1 MNAAKESSG
10 AAAGTAL
17 KTALDACRGSFM
29 SAAFFSLFVNLLMLV
44 PAIYMLQVY
53 DRVLTSGSESTLLML
68 TLIVVFLFIVLGGLE
83 WLRAQI
89 MIASSMRLDALLG
102 PKIHDAVFARSLTSG
117 GRQADTQPLTD
128 LDRVR
133 QFLTGQ
139 GLFAILDVPWLPIYV
154 AVMFMVHPWFGV
166 AAILAALVLLALAA
180 WNEMATG
187 DLLQEANRYEAKANL
202 KTAAH
207 LRNIEVIESMG
218 MLPRLRA
225 RWSDV
230 HDAALRSQH
239 RASRRAGL
247 ISALSK
253 TFRLTVQTLMLG
265 LGAYLALRRDISAGA
280 VVAGS
285 ILLGR
290 ALAPIDALIGNWRA
304 VVGARAA
311 YRRLS
316 ELLAATPDRAAPMHL
331 PEPRGEY
338 RLDKLVIQPPGA
350 RAPLID
356 GLSLAIDAGIQV
368 AVLGAS
374 GAGKSTLLR
383 ALLGLHKPT
392 SGELRLDGAELDQY
406 ERDALG
412 RCIGYLP
419 QDVELLEGTVA
430 ENIARF
436 GEVDPDAVVAAAEL
450 AGVHSMILG
459 FAEGY
464 ETRLDSG
471 FVLSAGQRQRVALAR
486 AVYKTP
492 QIVILDEPNSNLDD
506 AGNAALHRAL
516 QELRRVRSTVVIVT
530 HRTHVLGQV
539 DRILLLVEGKLALYG
554 ARDQVASKLQQAAA
568 ARVSRPPP
576 ASRAAPDP
584 LVSLAGAANE

>member
-1 MNAAKESSG
+1 MNAKKKTSHAGS
-10 AAAGTAL
+10 GTAL
-17 KTALDACRGSFM
+17 KEALDACRASFM
-29 SAAFFSLFVNLLMLV
+29 SAAFFSLFVNLLMLL
-44 PAIYMLQVY
+44 PAIYMLQIY
-53 DRVLTSGSESTLLML
+53 DRVMTSGSESTLLML
-68 TLIVVFLFIVLGGLE
+68 TLIVVFLFVVLGGLE

-89 MIASSMRLDALLG
+89 LIVSSMRLDALLG
-102 PKIHDAVFARSLTSG
+102 PKVHDAIFTRTLSSG
-117 GRQADTQPLTD
+117 GRQADAQPLTD

-154 AVMFMVHPWFGV
+154 AVMFMVHWWFGIG
-166 AAILAALVLLALAA
+166 AILSALVLISLAV
-180 WNEMATG
+180 WNEVATR
-187 DLLQEANRYEAKANL
+187 DLLQDANKHEAKANL

-218 MLPRLRA
+218 MLPRLRE
-225 RWSDV
+225 RWSAV

-239 RASRRAGL
+239 QASRRAGL

-253 TFRLTVQTLMLG
+253 TFRLVVQSLMLG
-265 LGAYLALRRDISAGA
+265 LGAYLALRRDISAGSII
-280 VVAGS
+280 AGS

-290 ALAPIDALIGNWRA
+290 ALAPIDALIGNWRG
-304 VVGARAA
+304 VVSARAA
-311 YRRLS
+311 YGRLS
-316 ELLAATPDRAAPMHL
+316 ELLAATPDRPAPMQL

-350 RAPLID
+350 RTPLID
-356 GLSLAIDAGIQV
+356 GLSLVIDAGTQV

-383 ALLGLHKPT
+383 ALLGLHKPKT
-392 SGELRLDGAELDQY
+392 GELRLDGAELDQY
-406 ERDALG
+406 EREAMG
-412 RCIGYLP
+412 RNIGYLP

-436 GEVDPDAVVAAAEL
+436 GEVDSDAVVAAAEL
-450 AGVHSMILG
+450 AGVHAMILG

-486 AVYKTP
+486 AVYKVP
-492 QIVILDEPNSNLDD
+492 KIVILDEPNSNLDE

-516 QELRRVRSTVVIVT
+516 LELRHMHSTVVIVT
-530 HRTHVLGQV
+530 HRTQVLSQV

-554 ARDQVASKLQQAAA
+554 ARDQITSKLQQAAA
-568 ARVSRPPP
+568 RVAHPVSNNR
-576 ASRAAPDP
+576 ASEA
-584 LVSLAGAANE
+584 LVSVGGTAHE

>member
-1 MNAAKESSG
+1 MNAKEKTSDTGS
-10 AAAGTAL
+10 GTAL
-17 KTALDACRGSFM
+17 KAALDACRASFM
-29 SAAFFSLFVNLLMLV
+29 SAAFFSLFVNLLMLL

-89 MIASSMRLDALLG
+89 LIVSSMRLDALLG
-102 PKIHDAVFARSLTSG
+102 PKVHDAIFTRTLTSG
-117 GRQADTQPLTD
+117 GRQADAQPLTD
-128 LDRVR
+128 LDRLR

-139 GLFAILDVPWLPIYV
+139 GLFAILDAPWLPIYV

-166 AAILAALVLLALAA
+166 AAILAALVLMVLAV
-180 WNEMATG
+180 WNEVATR
-187 DLLQEANRYEAKANL
+187 DLLQDANKHETKANL

-218 MLPRLRA
+218 MLPRLRE
-225 RWSDV
+225 RWSEA
-230 HDAALRSQH
+230 HDAALRSHNQ
-239 RASRRAGL
+239 ASRRAGL

-253 TFRLTVQTLMLG
+253 TFRLTVQTLILG

-280 VVAGS
+280 VIAGS

-290 ALAPIDALIGNWRA
+290 ALAPIDALIGNWRG
-304 VVGARAA
+304 VVSARAA
-311 YRRLS
+311 YGRLS
-316 ELLAATPDRAAPMHL
+316 ALLAATPDRAAPMPL

-356 GLSLAIDAGIQV
+356 GLSLVIDAGTQV
-368 AVLGAS
+368 GILGAS

-383 ALLGLHKPT
+383 ALLGLHKPK

-406 ERDALG
+406 ERESMG
-412 RCIGYLP
+412 RHIGYLP
-419 QDVELLEGTVA
+419 QDVELLDGTVA

-436 GEVDPDAVVAAAEL
+436 GDVDPDAVVAAAEL
-450 AGVHSMILG
+450 AGVHAMILG
-459 FAEGY
+459 LADGY

-486 AVYKTP
+486 AVYKAP
-492 QIVILDEPNSNLDD
+492 RIVILDEPNSNLDE
-506 AGNAALHRAL
+506 AGHTALHRAL
-516 QELRRVRSTVVIVT
+516 LELRRMRSTVVIVT
-530 HRTHVLGQV
+530 HLTHVLSQV

-554 ARDQVASKLQQAAA
+554 PRNEVTSKLQQAAA
-568 ARVSRPPP
+568 RVARPTSV
-576 ASRAAPDP
+576 SRAADAH
-584 LVSLAGAANE
+584 VSIAGAAND

>member
-1 MNAAKESSG
+1 MNSGTRSSEAGSGTGLKAAL
-10 AAAGTAL
+10 A
-17 KTALDACRGSFM
+17 ACRASFM

-44 PAIYMLQVY
+44 PAVYMLQVY
-53 DRVLTSGSESTLLML
+53 DRVLVSGSESTLLML

-89 MIASSMRLDALLG
+89 LIASSMRLDGLLG
-102 PKIHDAVFARSLTSG
+102 GKIHDAVFRRTLTSG

-128 LDRVR
+128 LDRLR

-139 GLFAILDVPWLPIYV
+139 GLFAILDAPWLPIYV

-166 AAILAALVLLALAA
+166 AAILAALLLTALAV
-180 WNEMATG
+180 WNEIATR
-187 DLLQEANRYEAKANL
+187 DLLQDASKQETKANL
-202 KTAAH
+202 NTAAH

-225 RWSDV
+225 RWSEV

-239 RASRRAGL
+239 QASRRAGL

-253 TFRLTVQTLMLG
+253 TFRQTVQTLILG
-265 LGAYLALRRDISAGA
+265 LGAYLALRRDISAGS
-280 VVAGS
+280 VIAGS

-290 ALAPIDALIGNWRA
+290 ALAPIDVLIGNWRA

-316 ELLAATPDRAAPMHL
+316 ELLAATPDRMAPMQL

-338 RLDKLVIQPPGA
+338 RLEKLVVQPPGA

-356 GLSLAIDAGIQV
+356 GLSIVIDAGTQV
-368 AVLGAS
+368 AILGAS

-392 SGELRLDGAELDQY
+392 TGELRLDGADLDQY
-406 ERDALG
+406 TRESVG
-412 RCIGYLP
+412 RSIGYLP

-436 GEVDPDAVVAAAEL
+436 GDVDPDAVVAAAEL
-450 AGVHSMILG
+450 AGAHAMILG
-459 FAEGY
+459 FVDGY
-464 ETRLDSG
+464 DTRLDSG

-486 AVYKTP
+486 AVYGAPK
-492 QIVILDEPNSNLDD
+492 IVMLDEPNSNLDD
-506 AGNAALHRAL
+506 AGNAALQRAL
-516 QELRRVRSTVVIVT
+516 LELRRLRSTVVIVT

-554 ARDQVASKLQQAAA
+554 ARDQIASKLQQAAA
-568 ARVSRPPP
+568 ARVAHPP
-576 ASRAAPDP
+576 ASNRAADA
-584 LVSLAGAANE
+584 LASVAGAENE